1 MKKLLLILS
10 AALALAACKDEN
22 PVFTISTEELKFD
35 ANGGEQKVFISTNR
49 DWTAQ
54 VPQTDTWYTVSALS
68 GTSDTEV
75 TGSVEPYEA
84 ATPRT
89 STLTF
94 DTALGLRSFKITQ
107 HGPVP
112 PEQPESSALK
122 VRGKGGRVAFPA
134 LQGYVYEVGETPE
147 WISVAE
153 TRKDSVV
160 LQLDTNRTDAY
171 RTADVVLKTTS

>member
-75 TGSVEPYEA
+75 TSRSSLTRTLPREPLRWHS
-84 ATPRT
+84 TRLSDCNLSRSPRT
-89 STLTF
+89 VLF
-94 DTALGLRSFKITQ
+94 RRSSLSL
-107 HGPVP
+107 P
-112 PEQPESSALK
+112 L
-122 VRGKGGRVAFPA
+122 
-134 LQGYVYEVGETPE
+134 
-147 WISVAE
+147 
-153 TRKDSVV
+153 
-160 LQLDTNRTDAY
+160 
-171 RTADVVLKTTS
+171 

>member
-10 AALALAACKDEN
+10 AALALAACKDED

-68 GTSDTEV
+68 GTSDTEITV
-75 TGSVEPYEA
+75 TVEPYED

-94 DTALGLRSFKITQ
+94 DTALGLQSFKITQ
-107 HGPVP
+107 NGPVP
-112 PEQPESSALK
+112 PEQPVSSVLK

-134 LQGYVYEVGETPE
+134 VQG
-147 WISVAE
+147 
-153 TRKDSVV
+153 
-160 LQLDTNRTDAY
+160 
-171 RTADVVLKTTS
+171 

>member
-75 TGSVEPYEA
+75 TVTVEPYED
-84 ATPRT
+84 ATPENLYADIR
-89 STLTF
+89 
-94 DTALGLRSFKITQ
+94 
-107 HGPVP
+107 HG
-112 PEQPESSALK
+112 S
-122 VRGKGGRVAFPA
+122 
-134 LQGYVYEVGETPE
+134 
-147 WISVAE
+147 
-153 TRKDSVV
+153 
-160 LQLDTNRTDAY
+160 
-171 RTADVVLKTTS
+171 RTAIFQDHPERSCSAGAA

>member
-75 TGSVEPYEA
+75 TVTVEPYED

-107 HGPVP
+107 NGPVP
-112 PEQPESSALK
+112 PE
-122 VRGKGGRVAFPA
+122 
-134 LQGYVYEVGETPE
+134 
-147 WISVAE
+147 
-153 TRKDSVV
+153 
-160 LQLDTNRTDAY
+160 
-171 RTADVVLKTTS
+171 

>member
-75 TGSVEPYEA
+75 TVTVEPYGRRVWPVRDVA
-84 ATPRT
+84 LLPVLIRSPRT
-89 STLTF
+89 VLF
-94 DTALGLRSFKITQ
+94 RRSSLSL
-107 HGPVP
+107 P
-112 PEQPESSALK
+112 L
-122 VRGKGGRVAFPA
+122 
-134 LQGYVYEVGETPE
+134 
-147 WISVAE
+147 
-153 TRKDSVV
+153 
-160 LQLDTNRTDAY
+160 
-171 RTADVVLKTTS
+171 